1 MGSLVAA
8 LAGLALGTLVS
19 EDLTLLAAGVAV
31 AEGRLPGW
39 PAAVACATGLFLG
52 DVGLW
57 CAGRLGRRPLARW
70 RSATAV
76 GALVGW
82 LDRAPVVTILASR
95 VLPGTR
101 LPLYVA
107 AGAWSRRSPAILLA
121 MLGAAV
127 VWTPICIGGVVVASR
142 VLRTAPSAVN
152 DGVWTLRC
160 AALVVGASI
169 VLAARRRGAIDSG
182 AVLARLERLRCWE
195 FWPAWLVN
203 TPVVVWVLLL
213 GIRHRSLTLF
223 TAANPGI
230 EDVGLVGESKA
241 AILAT
246 LPAEWTLPWILA
258 TPGPVHARV
267 GDVHAQ
273 LATRRWTWPLVAKPD
288 ASQRGVAVRWIRT
301 DEALAAYLDAVP
313 GPVVLQQPHDGP
325 FEAGLYYVRAPG
337 ARHGHLTSITDKRFP
352 SVVGDGHTSIAGLI
366 AQHPRYRVQ
375 MPLLQARLGPRLAD
389 VPSIGEVV
397 VLGRVGNHAQGTM
410 FLDGSDLWTPALE
423 ARVDAIARAVP
434 GFHIGRF
441 DVRYRD
447 RAAFMSGQ
455 DLAIVELNGVA
466 AEPTHVYDPD
476 ASLLAAWRALCR
488 HWTTAFRIAAA
499 NRAAGHQPASLP
511 RVVTLVWRHL
521 RSTPP
526 TIVSD

>member
-1 MGSLVAA
+1 MSPLVAA

-31 AEGRLPGW
+31 AEGRV
-39 PAAVACATGLFLG
+39 PAWSATVACAAGLFVG

-57 CAGRLGRRPLARW
+57 CAGRLGRGPLARW
-70 RSATAV
+70 QSAAAV
-76 GALVGW
+76 RPLVGW
-82 LDRAPVVTILASR
+82 LDRAPVVTVLASR

-127 VWTPICIGGVVVASR
+127 VWAPICIGGVVLASR
-142 VLRTAPSAVN
+142 VLSTSPSAV
-152 DGVWTLRC
+152 DDRVWTFRG
-160 AALVVGASI
+160 AALVAGVSI
-169 VLAARRRGAIDSG
+169 VVAARRRGSIDGS
-182 AVLARLERLRCWE
+182 AVLARFERLRCWE

-203 TPVVVWVLLL
+203 GPVVAWVLLL

-230 EDVGLVGESKA
+230 DDGGLVGESKA

-246 LPAEWTLPWILA
+246 LPAEWTLPWILVA
-258 TPGPVHARV
+258 PGTVTARV
-267 GDVHAQ
+267 GDVHTQ
-273 LATRRWTWPLVAKPD
+273 LAARRWTWPLVAKPD
-288 ASQRGVAVRWIRT
+288 VSQRGVAVRWIRS
-301 DEALAAYLDAVP
+301 DEALVAYLDVVP

-325 FEAGLYYVRAPG
+325 FEAGLYYVRPPG
-337 ARHGHLTSITDKRFP
+337 SRHGHVTSITDKRFP
-352 SVVGDGHTSIAGLI
+352 SVVGDGHTSVAGLI
-366 AQHPRYRVQ
+366 AQHPRYRMQ
-375 MPLLQARLGPRLAD
+375 ALLLRARLGARLTD
-389 VPSIGEVV
+389 VPSADEVV
-397 VLGRVGNHAQGTM
+397 VLGRVGNHAQGAM
-410 FLDGSDLWTPALE
+410 FLDGAQLWTPELE

-447 RAAFMSGQ
+447 RSAFMAGE
-455 DLAIVELNGVA
+455 DLAVVELNGVA

-476 ASLLAAWRALCR
+476 ASLLDAWRALCR
-488 HWTTAFRIAAA
+488 HWTMAFRIGAA
-499 NRAAGHQPASLP
+499 NRAAGHRPASLR
-511 RVVTLVWRHL
+511 RVVALVWRHL